1 MTTALIVVVAPSA
14 IFATA
19 FFIGVIVWFRYLTT
33 CDILA
38 DLRPDPD
45 NFRAGVDLVDE
56 AMESALEARK

>member
-14 IFATA
+14 IFAVA
-19 FFIGVIVWFRYLTT
+19 FWIGFIAWVRYLTT
-33 CDILA
+33 RDMLA

-45 NFRAGVDLVDE
+45 NFRADTDLVDE